1 MGGVRR
7 RNADGSSFTAV
18 AGGTGG
24 FMRRVS
30 VCVLLLLLLVVLPA
44 AAGAAQA
51 PPGAVLSDNLE
62 YVTRVPGTGTIIS
75 ANFDRV
81 GGRDVMLASG
91 AWGIKSFDLSDPRNP
106 RELSTIL
113 PAGLN
118 PNGLWENEDVDVD
131 KARKLVIVSV
141 DPRHSN
147 VDQASCPDDPAARN
161 NVSKTRLPGCKSGIY
176 LVSYADPAN
185 LTQVGDFIELPTGHT
200 STCIAGCR
208 FVWTGGPARR
218 NDQLALGPFEPG
230 GRGDGR
236 PIWVTDLR
244 DANHPHVFPDPID
257 LHRNDGATD
266 YSHDVQVDDAGVAWV
281 SGRGGVRGYATSGR
295 HRDPETGQRRWA
307 APWAPVLVAGGGV
320 AGTADPVM
328 FMHNSLRPVDGR
340 VRASGV
346 KRGNVLIGTEE
357 QFNDDCAT
365 DGRIVFS
372 DLTDSWGGVRA
383 TASTPEQPYR
393 MPALSTWHPTDGSPD
408 TTAATDDCSAHYF
421 SLQDGVLASA
431 WYSQGTR
438 LLDVSDARHPRQIA
452 YFRVQ
457 ATDPASN
464 PSSVVWDVRWHRGYA
479 YVIDNERGIE
489 VLRLL
494 RGGTGHAAE
503 MATVR
508 APAARPDP
516 YAPVP
521 VDDGRFNCPLFVDS
535 PAAAAA
541 KATPPS

>member
-1 MGGVRR
+1 MLR
-7 RNADGSSFTAV
+7 AAV
-18 AGGTGG
+18 LCAL
-24 FMRRVS
+24 
-30 VCVLLLLLLVVLPA
+30 VLVALP
-44 AAGAAQA
+44 GAALAGEA

-62 YVTRVPGTGTIIS
+62 YVTRVPGTGAIIS

-91 AWGIKSFDLSDPRNP
+91 DWGIKSFDVSDPRNP

-147 VDQASCPDDPAARN
+147 VDQASCPDDPLARN

-176 LVSYADPAN
+176 LVSYADPAH
-185 LTQVGDFIELPTGHT
+185 LTQAGGFIELPVGHT

-218 NDQLALGPFEPG
+218 DDQLALGPYEPG

-244 DANHPHVFPDPID
+244 DAAHPRVFPDPID

-266 YSHDVQVDDAGVAWV
+266 YSHDVQVDDAGIAWV

-295 HRDPETGQRRWA
+295 YLDPDSREWRWA

-328 FMHNSLRPVDGR
+328 FMHNSLRPVGGR
-340 VRASGV
+340 VRAAGV
-346 KRGNVLIGTEE
+346 KPDNVLIGTEE
-357 QFNDDCAT
+357 QFNDDCET

-372 DLTDSWGGVRA
+372 DLTDSWGGA
-383 TASTPEQPYR
+383 GAAASTPERPYR
-393 MPALSTWHPTDGSPD
+393 MPALSSWHPTDGAPD

-438 LLDVSDARHPRQIA
+438 LLDVSDARNPAPDRVLPRAGHRPGHQPQLG
-452 YFRVQ
+452 RVGR
-457 ATDPASN
+457 ALAP
-464 PSSVVWDVRWHRGYA
+464 W
-479 YVIDNERGIE
+479 
-489 VLRLL
+489 LRLRDRQRARD
-494 RGGTGHAAE
+494 RGP
-503 MATVR
+503 
-508 APAARPDP
+508 APAARRP
-516 YAPVP
+516 APRGRDGDGAGAGGQARP
-521 VDDGRFNCPLFVDS
+521 VRARAGRQRPLHLPAVRGLRGDGRRARGRAVVS
-535 PAAAAA
+535 PCEPARLR
-541 KATPPS
+541 